1 MKEEGIEPAKQPSG
15 AADTTQKKIS
25 IKRISEGAK
34 NIIDKAGV
42 KENKQNQ

>member
-1 MKEEGIEPAKQPSG
+1 MKDDMDQTKQ
-15 AADTTQKKIS
+15 AAAHNAEKRIS

-42 KENKQNQ
+42 KENK